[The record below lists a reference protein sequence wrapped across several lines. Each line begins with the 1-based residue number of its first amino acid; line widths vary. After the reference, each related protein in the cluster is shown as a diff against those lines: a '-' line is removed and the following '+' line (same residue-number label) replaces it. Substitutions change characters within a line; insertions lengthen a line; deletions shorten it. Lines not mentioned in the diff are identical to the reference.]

1 LPFLFILENT
11 ITLDDSNSPKN
22 ENGCAAIPPN
32 EDATPLEQRPLFEYE
47 RIVRY
52 GVIENKHCV
61 LVEYK
66 RNKLQQTWIRAD
78 WFPPNQVAELK
89 RAWEQLRWEES
100 MALIEEELQNREH
113 GSKRGRIA
121 E

>member
-22 ENGCAAIPPN
+22 ENGCAAVPPN
-32 EDATPLEQRPLFEYE
+32 EDATPLEQRPPFEYE
-47 RIVRY
+47 RIVQY
-52 GVIENKHCV
+52 GVIENEHCV

-66 RNKLQQTWIRAD
+66 KWNKLQQTWIQAD
-78 WFPPNQVAELK
+78 WFPPDQVAELK

-100 MALIEEELQNREH
+100 MALIEEELQNRE
-113 GSKRGRIA
+113 SMARIG
-121 E
+121 